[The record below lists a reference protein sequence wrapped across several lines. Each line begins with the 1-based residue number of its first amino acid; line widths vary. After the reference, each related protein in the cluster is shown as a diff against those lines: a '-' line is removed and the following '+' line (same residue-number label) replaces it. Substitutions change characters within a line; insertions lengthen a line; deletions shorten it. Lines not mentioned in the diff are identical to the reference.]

1 MISYKEHIEKI
12 AGGYEVKSEHGNKN
26 LGKTTSLSAAKKRL
40 KQVEYFKH
48 MKEEVSSA
56 EKHHAMVF
64 GRMNPVTTGH
74 EAVVNTLHK
83 VAKENNAGH
92 SLVVSHSQDA
102 KKNPLSAE
110 DKVKHAKNAF
120 PDTNVSASS
129 KEKPTIL
136 HHAAELHKQGVTH
149 LHVVAGSDREKDMH
163 DLLHKYNGQD
173 AAHGHYNFKKITVH
187 SSGERDPDS
196 EGTEGMSAS
205 KMREHAASGNKAEFH
220 KGAPSKMKP
229 EHKDAM
235 YNDVR
240 KGMNLKEQAPV
251 APVPDR
257 KYIKGTPEWKAHK
270 EKSKPINGHPTN
282 KLAELIRKERDEKE
296 KPVKE
301 ETVDQQADRAMQLK
315 RFKDQMTKL
324 NGPNVDTE
332 IPLDKKEKD
341 IMTGKVKPKN
351 KTELGLSKQEQDNLA
366 DVNEHLTAAAK
377 KRLKQVE
384 YFKHMHEEHDDQYE
398 MAQEF
403 KKTAEQS
410 KAAGN
415 YGAYHAHMANHHDHV
430 GQWHEKKG
438 RSAAAEREYDKAAE
452 HHEQSLKHPYMSE
465 AVHRIGLTVTDPN
478 HAMVSKRKETIQRT
492 VRVTGDD
499 KEKAINGAIAHY
511 RRKGYK
517 VHDHHYMGTVNED
530 LDESYSSVEHNGDH
544 KKITHGDDFNIMIGK
559 EHHAKISGLEHGE
572 RHVFKCKEGNE
583 YGCWRSNDHL
593 HFKRHSGDSGLHSN
607 MSVIIPVAQWN
618 NQDAMGQDKPVKEE
632 TLDQQDDRAKQLK
645 RFKDQMTK
653 GNGPKIDTE
662 IALDK
667 KEKSAMGVKE
677 HLDAKAGA
685 GAWINDFI
693 SSTNPRFNNKS
704 KEERRKMAMGAFMNA
719 KAKGVKE
726 ELELEEGTFKY
737 HMDKAIAAD
746 TKGDAK
752 KKEYHLGNA
761 KTARYAMKTADYS
774 KHKDLF
780 DKYNKMCESVGIEEV
795 QIDEL
800 STDLLG
806 KYKTAAHAS
815 AKASDDAGN
824 YAKGDKR
831 FSGINKATRKQF
843 DNDLKKHG
851 QYVKEGRGLAV
862 KYWSIAQDRKETAD
876 VNKGNHGTYHTHM
889 ADYHDHMSRYH
900 EELGQHSHA
909 QAHADKADIHHEKS
923 MQKPKAVKESA
934 MNDVPNS
941 DRTDRKG
948 SAYNPFRKE
957 KNASDISR
965 INAAKEREKKSSGLY
980 KKQSPSQR
988 KQTVGELMKL
998 VTHIGEG
1005 TMQDNG
1011 TDKIDTQTSAPTS
1024 STSKN
1029 ETPGKKVKGFKF
1041 FSGENQPNTQMT
1053 VKEETLDEK
1062 SEQAKRN
1069 KTMKNM
1075 MDASRGA
1082 RFKVQNKLSGDAV
1095 RDWDNKHPTA
1105 RAQNVAIGRALR
1117 NESMTGNPGNGYHGA
1132 CGTADEKYAEMHK
1145 HVKNLTDGDDKTV
1158 KHYLDSGH
1166 GEKLAGR
1173 EADHEHIKA
1182 DFKKFMK
1189 YYRPEMHSVN
1199 VDKVN
1204 NADQKPHEEKFETVK
1219 KTKVK
1224 EENMKSYME
1233 FLQSLE
1239 EASKKKPEW
1248 LEDAEK
1254 NAEKKEGKLKE
1265 AKEGSAED
1273 KKQDKAGMKRTGMT
1287 AKEWEK
1293 SAEDK
1298 KEDMQEA
1305 EGSWRSET
1313 PWRKSTGTVTDKSGA
1328 KHTPM
1333 SRARDL
1339 ARSARDKTHAA
1350 VKKEDMQEANWIK
1363 GAIKHPGAMTAAA
1376 KRAGE
1381 TNSEYEQQHKH
1392 DSGKAG
1398 RRARLA
1404 LTLKKMHEENLDEA
1418 QAEKMSEEFTD
1429 KSEVGDTFK
1438 TKTGVATKTD
1448 TGMKHTNTNYYD
1460 AGDDDETAADMK
1472 KKERAGRKTGQSTG
1486 SYKPRKTMSKLK
1498 QLGATYK

>member
-1 MISYKEHIEKI
+1 MISFKEHIEKI

-282 KLAELIRKERDEKE
+282 KTNEEVELEEGYDKSSEHHKNARKMAKEYDGKATFHPNGHAEVRMRSIVHGHSTINLQGTTLMSGEDLAKRASKEHGKGKVEGNI
-296 KPVKE
+296 VHFKE
-301 ETVDQQADRAMQLK
+301 ETTDQQADRAMQLK

-341 IMTGKVKPKN
+341 IMIGKVKPKN

-366 DVNEHLTAAAK
+366 DVNEHLTVAAK

-415 YGAYHAHMANHHDHV
+415 HGAYHAHMANHHDHV

-478 HAMVSKRKETIQRT
+478 HAMVSKRKETIQKT

-530 LDESYSSVEHNGDH
+530 LDESYSSVEHHGDH

-780 DKYNKMCESVGIEEV
+780 DKYNKMCESVG
-795 QIDEL
+795 
-800 STDLLG
+800 
-806 KYKTAAHAS
+806 
-815 AKASDDAGN
+815 
-824 YAKGDKR
+824 
-831 FSGINKATRKQF
+831 
-843 DNDLKKHG
+843 
-851 QYVKEGRGLAV
+851 
-862 KYWSIAQDRKETAD
+862 
-876 VNKGNHGTYHTHM
+876 
-889 ADYHDHMSRYH
+889 
-900 EELGQHSHA
+900 
-909 QAHADKADIHHEKS
+909 
-923 MQKPKAVKESA
+923 
-934 MNDVPNS
+934 
-941 DRTDRKG
+941 
-948 SAYNPFRKE
+948 
-957 KNASDISR
+957 
-965 INAAKEREKKSSGLY
+965 
-980 KKQSPSQR
+980 
-988 KQTVGELMKL
+988 ELMKL

-1011 TDKIDTQTSAPTS
+1011 TDKIDPQTSAPTS

-1069 KTMKNM
+1069 KNM

-1204 NADQKPHEEKFETVK
+1204 NAGQKPHEEKFETVK

-1233 FLQSLE
+1233 FLQSLK

-1339 ARSARDKTHAA
+1339 ARSARDKTSTNAVKGDTVEGWDDPHAA

-1404 LTLKKMHEENLDEA
+1404 LTLKKMHEEKLDEA

-1448 TGMKHTNTNYYD
+1448 TGMKHTKTSYYD
-1460 AGDDDETAADMK
+1460 DGDADETAADMK
-1472 KKERAGRKTGQSTG
+1472 KKEKAGRKTGQSTG